1 MLRTI
6 TIAALCIN
14 IEHIGRILLS
24 DSGGLVFN
32 YGMAFSLLSD
42 YPSLTLWLSVAA
54 TLMLMAVFAFVNLNE
69 GERIGYSI
77 MLGGALSNC
86 AEKLILGY
94 VIDWIHLPFIPLT
107 INLADVEVVLGA
119 FIAFLSFAV

>member
-14 IEHIGRILLS
+14 VEHIGRILFA
-24 DSGGLVFN
+24 DSERLVLN

-42 YPSLTLWLSVAA
+42 YPSLTMWFSAIA
-54 TLMLMAVFAFVNLNE
+54 CLMLIVVFAVAELNE
-69 GERIGYSI
+69 AERLGYSI

-94 VIDWIHLPFIPLT
+94 VIDWIPIPFIPLT
-107 INLADVEVVLGA
+107 INLADVEVTLGA
-119 FIAFLSFAV
+119 IISVMNFMV

>member
-14 IEHIGRILLS
+14 IEHIGRILLA
-24 DSGGLVFN
+24 DSEGLVFN

-42 YPSLTLWLSVAA
+42 YPSLTLWLSVTA
-54 TLMLMAVFAFVNLNE
+54 TLMLMAVFVFVNLNE
-69 GERIGYSI
+69 AERIGYSI

-107 INLADVEVVLGA
+107 INLADVEVMLGA

>member
-1 MLRTI
+1 M
-6 TIAALCIN
+6 CIN

-69 GERIGYSI
+69 GERLGYSI